1 MRRGLRWLAF
11 ASGVAV
17 AGCHGREPAPLSA
30 ARARF
35 QPPDRRAGLWEQ
47 VMTRDGSPPP
57 LVGKV
62 RLCLDKATEAG
73 LSPFGARLR
82 GRACPERSV
91 TRATDGAYLFSSR
104 CELGQA
110 GLTTASGR
118 LVRPSATAYEA
129 HEESVTRGAV
139 MEQLNG
145 RHVVD
150 IKAVWLGP
158 CPAGMAPG
166 DLVLNGG
173 LKINLAKAAAAS
185 ALLGG
190 G

>member
-11 ASGVAV
+11 ASGIAV
-17 AGCHGREPAPLSA
+17 AGCHGRAPAPPLA
-30 ARARF
+30 ARPPG
-35 QPPDRRAGLWEQ
+35 QPPDRLAGLWEQ
-47 VMTRDGSPPP
+47 VMTRDGALPP
-57 LVGKV
+57 LFGKV
-62 RLCLDKATEAG
+62 RLCLDKATEARQ
-73 LSPFGARLR
+73 SPFGARLR

-91 TRATDGAYLFSSR
+91 TRAADGAYLFSSR
-104 CELGQA
+104 CDLGQA
-110 GLTTASGR
+110 GVTTASGR

-129 HEESVTRGAV
+129 HEESVTSGAA
-139 MEQLNG
+139 MERLNG

-166 DLVLNGG
+166 DMVLNGG